1 MMAKKRIVLP
11 VYNDRRN
18 TFGWEQ
24 RYVEDEN
31 TSLVI
36 YEKDDSLAYG
46 QEVKTDEGFKIPNIG
61 RSNFAFLYHICKY
74 YDELYDIEVF
84 TKTHVS
90 RTSTMIHESIDKSH
104 QYDHLQFWNGAR
116 LMIYTSAKIF
126 NSLERYWVD
135 NCSPTQ
141 VSTGCVEIPGRFL
154 YKLKL
159 EKYFD
164 RALLN
169 SPCHVHGTIYI
180 YDSSLW
186 RLHTG
191 AISVIKEIFPKY
203 SLPDVFI
210 IRREDIWA
218 VKKELIQYHPKQ
230 FYTDI
235 LHCVVSG
242 DEKWAFHRDQW
253 CEFWPML
260 WEETINR
267 MKQEGDE

>member
-1 MMAKKRIVLP
+1 MALRKRIVLP

-104 QYDHLQFWNGAR
+104 QYDHLQFWNSSR
-116 LMIYTSAKIF
+116 LMIYASAEIF
-126 NSLERYWVD
+126 NSLKEHWVD
-135 NCSPTQ
+135 NCFPTQ
-141 VSTGCVEIPGRFL
+141 VSTGCVEVPGHFL
-154 YKLKL
+154 HKLKL
-159 EKYFD
+159 NEYFD
-164 RALLN
+164 QALLD

-180 YDSSLW
+180 YNSSISDM
-186 RLHTG
+186 G
-191 AISVIKEIFPKY
+191 AIPVMREIFPEY
-203 SLPDVFI
+203 SLPNVFM
-210 IRREDIWA
+210 IRREDIWS
-218 VKKELIQYHPKQ
+218 VKKELIRYHPKQ
-230 FYTDI
+230 FYIDV
-235 LHCVVSG
+235 LNCVVSG
-242 DEKWAFHRDQW
+242 DDKWAFHRDQW
-253 CEFWPML
+253 CEFWPLL
-260 WEETINR
+260 WEETIAR
-267 MKQEGDE
+267 VKQEDNKQ

>member
-1 MMAKKRIVLP
+1 MAKKRIVLP

-74 YDELYDIEVF
+74 YDELYDIELF

-90 RTSTMIHESIDKSH
+90 RTDTMIHESIDKSH

-116 LMIYTSAKIF
+116 LMIYTSPEIF
-126 NSLERYWVD
+126 GTLSSYWIEE
-135 NCSPTQ
+135 CQPTE
-141 VSTGCVEIPGRFL
+141 VTPSCIGIPGSFL

-159 EKYFD
+159 DEYFD
-164 RALLN
+164 RTLLD
-169 SPCHVHGTIYI
+169 SPCSVKGIIYI
-180 YDSSLW
+180 YDASAPGRYAL
-186 RLHTG
+186 
-191 AISVIKEIFPKY
+191 SVINEIFPGY
-203 SLPDVFI
+203 SYPDVLI
-210 IRREDIWA
+210 MRREDIWA

-260 WEETINR
+260 WEETISR
-267 MKQEGDE
+267 MKQEGAE